1 MNHYAQALAELQAQP
16 DHELKQ
22 IGDQWQTPK
31 ALAWGLFH
39 QFAPTLGPVVLD
51 MFADDCNALVP
62 NYYDA
67 EDNALTQELANDL
80 RRLGGAAYAN
90 PPYSRPC
97 ADSEGNPITGMEA
110 ILNYCRE
117 QRAQGAKIILLIKA
131 ATSETWWPEDAD
143 YIQFISGRI
152 GFEVPSW
159 YVPRDPKKDKPSA
172 SGFASAVAIFDA
184 SWQGERRP
192 EARLRRDDLIITGQI
207 ILDMIHR
214 QAVALNEAASQAIA
228 KTASA
233 KPVQSVTVTK
243 TILTAP
249 ERIWLQVGDQSHY
262 HSEQFPTDTS
272 EVSWCADSVMACEVP
287 YVREDRAFAVSS
299 EAIARTV
306 TSEPTLLQDPPAVTK
321 SAEWEPPV
329 AGDDTTNAA
338 TADELAMLELV
349 SPITDSTMLAEQGYS
364 DAGSIMGKQLE
375 CSDLGEEQRA
385 TVRSYVQGWL
395 DEPYPLSEIFYRL
408 DLAVANLLA
417 GKPIHQDFV
426 AEESR
431 SPALP
436 HWQRHPAVKGVI
448 YQIDDADILTPAR
461 TAELAAWIIDNLTA
475 PGDLLAQATAKAAEL
490 LVQSAEPVQSE
501 LQLELLSEPEPDSH
515 QQDEAPNIKPLEDW
529 AFDYQ
534 NDELNLGGA
543 EWSCFVAVLT
553 VLYGAKEHYTAREVA
568 IAISVSDEQL
578 MDEYT
583 TLDEETKALLRKTAS
598 TLKQVEGYN
607 FTEAFTML
615 DLHRQEAVIALL
627 NALQNEPTLSP
638 VTQKSVMI
646 NAITRVNEV
655 MA

>member
-51 MFADDCNALVP
+51 MFADDCNHLVP
-62 NYYDA
+62 HYYDA
-67 EDNALTQELANDL
+67 EDNALTQELAADL

-97 ADSEGNPITGMEA
+97 TDSEGNPITGMEA

-117 QRAQGAKIILLIKA
+117 QRALGAKIMLLIKA

-143 YIQFISGRI
+143 FIQFISGRI

-159 YVPRDPKKDKPSA
+159 YVPRDPKKDKPSS
-172 SGFASAVAIFDA
+172 SGFASAVVIFDA
-184 SWQGERRP
+184 GWQGERRP
-192 EARLRRDDLIITGQI
+192 EARLRRDDLITTGQI

-214 QAVALNEAASQAIA
+214 QAVTLIEEAEYSLA
-228 KTASA
+228 KTRQGHVPDAGKMVEPNHIGDTNNMVA
-233 KPVQSVTVTK
+233 Q
-243 TILTAP
+243 TALEP
-249 ERIWLQVGDQSHY
+249 AMMQ
-262 HSEQFPTDTS
+262 EQ
-272 EVSWCADSVMACEVP
+272 
-287 YVREDRAFAVSS
+287 
-299 EAIARTV
+299 
-306 TSEPTLLQDPPAVTK
+306 PAV
-321 SAEWEPPV
+321 AEPAAWEPPV
-329 AGDDTTNAA
+329 ASDEATNAA
-338 TADELAMLELV
+338 AASELAMLEQTIPT
-349 SPITDSTMLAEQGYS
+349 SASTKLAELGYA
-364 DAGSIMGKQLE
+364 DASSIMAKQIE
-375 CSDLGEEQRA
+375 CVDLGEEQQD
-385 TVRSYVQGWL
+385 TVRGYVQGWL

-417 GKPIHQDFV
+417 GKPIHQGFV

-475 PGDLLAQATAKAAEL
+475 PGDLLELATAKAAEL
-490 LVQSAEPVQSE
+490 LAQSAEATS
-501 LQLELLSEPEPDSH
+501 PEPNHAERQLDLLDAHHPTEEPST
-515 QQDEAPNIKPLEDW
+515 KPLEDW

-534 NDELNLGGA
+534 NNELNLGGA

-583 TLDEETKALLRKTAS
+583 TLDEETKALLRKAVS

-607 FTEAFTML
+607 FTEAFPML
-615 DLHRQEAVIALL
+615 DLHRQEAVIAFM
-627 NALQNEPTLSP
+627 NALHNEPTLSP
-638 VTQKSVMI
+638 VTQKSVMV

-655 MA
+655 AA

>member
-1 MNHYAQALAELQAQP
+1 MNHYAQALAELQAHP

-51 MFADDCNALVP
+51 MFADDCNHLVP
-62 NYYDA
+62 HYYDA
-67 EDNALTQELANDL
+67 EDNALTQELAADL

-97 ADSEGNPITGMEA
+97 TDSEGNPITGMEA

-117 QRAQGAKIILLIKA
+117 QRALGAKIMLLIKA

-143 YIQFISGRI
+143 FIQFISGRI

-159 YVPRDPKKDKPSA
+159 YVPRDPKKDKPSS
-172 SGFASAVAIFDA
+172 SGFASAVVIFDA
-184 SWQGERRP
+184 GWQGERRP
-192 EARLRRDDLIITGQI
+192 EARLRRDDLITTGTI

-214 QAVALNEAASQAIA
+214 QAVELTLAADHVIRNATPKLTPVVTQEQPAETEPAAGEPPAADDNEAS
-228 KTASA
+228 TASA
-233 KPVQSVTVTK
+233 AE
-243 TILTAP
+243 L
-249 ERIWLQVGDQSHY
+249 GY
-262 HSEQFPTDTS
+262 
-272 EVSWCADSVMACEVP
+272 ADA
-287 YVREDRAFAVSS
+287 SS
-299 EAIARTV
+299 II
-306 TSEPTLLQDPPAVTK
+306 S
-321 SAEWEPPV
+321 
-329 AGDDTTNAA
+329 
-338 TADELAMLELV
+338 
-349 SPITDSTMLAEQGYS
+349 
-364 DAGSIMGKQLE
+364 KQIE
-375 CSDLGEEQRA
+375 CVDLGEEQQD
-385 TVRSYVQGWL
+385 TVRGYVQGWL

-408 DLAVANLLA
+408 DMAVANLLA
-417 GKPIHQDFV
+417 GQPIHQGFV
-426 AEESR
+426 MEDSR
-431 SPALP
+431 APTLP

-448 YQIDDADILTPAR
+448 YQIDDADILTPAK

-475 PGDLLAQATAKAAEL
+475 PGNLLEQATAKAAEL
-490 LVQSAEPVQSE
+490 LALSAGTTSTGADHTE
-501 LQLELLSEPEPDSH
+501 LQLELLAGSEPEPDTH

-583 TLDEETKALLRKTAS
+583 TLDEETKALLRKTVS

-607 FTEAFTML
+607 FTEALTML

-627 NALQNEPTLSP
+627 NALHNEPTLSP

>member
-1 MNHYAQALAELQAQP
+1 MNHYAQALAELQAHP

-62 NYYDA
+62 HYYDA
-67 EDNALTQELANDL
+67 EDNALTQELAADL
-80 RRLGGAAYAN
+80 RRLGGAAFGN

-97 ADSEGNPITGMEA
+97 TDSEGNPITGMEA

-117 QRAQGAKIILLIKA
+117 QRAQGAKIMLLIKA

-143 YIQFISGRI
+143 FIQFISGRI

-159 YVPRDPKKDKPSA
+159 YVPHDPKKDKPSA

-192 EARLRRDDLIITGQI
+192 EARLRRDDLITTGQI

-214 QAVALNEAASQAIA
+214 QAVALNEEASQAIA
-228 KTASA
+228 KA
-233 KPVQSVTVTK
+233 
-243 TILTAP
+243 
-249 ERIWLQVGDQSHY
+249 
-262 HSEQFPTDTS
+262 TS
-272 EVSWCADSVMACEVP
+272 
-287 YVREDRAFAVSS
+287 
-299 EAIARTV
+299 T
-306 TSEPTLLQDPPAVTK
+306 EPAMLLDEPAVTK
-321 SAEWEPPV
+321 PTAWEPPV
-329 AGDDTTNAA
+329 ASDDTTNAA
-338 TADELAMLELV
+338 AADELAMLELV
-349 SPITDSTMLAEQGYS
+349 LPITDSTMLAEQGYS

-375 CSDLGEEQRA
+375 CSDLSEEQLA
-385 TVRSYVQGWL
+385 TVRGYVQGWL

-417 GKPIHQDFV
+417 GKPIHQGFV

-461 TAELAAWIIDNLTA
+461 TAELAAWIIDNLRA

-490 LVQSAEPVQSE
+490 LAQSAEPVQSE

-583 TLDEETKALLRKTAS
+583 TLDEETKVLLRKAVS

-607 FTEAFTML
+607 FTEAFSML

-627 NALQNEPTLSP
+627 NALHNEPTLSP

>member
-1 MNHYAQALAELQAQP
+1 MNHYAQALTELQTRP

-67 EDNALTQELANDL
+67 EDNALTQELAADL

-97 ADSEGNPITGMEA
+97 ADGEGNPITGMEA

-117 QRAQGAKIILLIKA
+117 QRAQGAKIMLLIKA

-143 YIQFISGRI
+143 FIQFISGRI

-184 SWQGERRP
+184 SWHGERRP
-192 EARLRRDDLIITGQI
+192 IARLRRDDLITTGQI
-207 ILDMIHR
+207 ILDLIHR
-214 QAVALNEAASQAIA
+214 QAVALNEEASQ
-228 KTASA
+228 
-233 KPVQSVTVTK
+233 
-243 TILTAP
+243 
-249 ERIWLQVGDQSHY
+249 
-262 HSEQFPTDTS
+262 
-272 EVSWCADSVMACEVP
+272 
-287 YVREDRAFAVSS
+287 
-299 EAIARTV
+299 AIARTV
-306 TSEPTLLQDPPAVTK
+306 TSEPTLLQDPPAVTT
-321 SAEWEPPV
+321 STEWEPPI
-329 AGDDTTNAA
+329 ASDDATNAA
-338 TADELAMLELV
+338 AAGDLATLELV
-349 SPITDSTMLAEQGYS
+349 SPITDSTMLAEQGYA
-364 DAGSIMGKQLE
+364 DADHIMGKQLE
-375 CSDLGEEQRA
+375 CSDLGEERQA
-385 TVRSYVQGWL
+385 MVRGYVQGWL
-395 DEPYPLSEIFYRL
+395 DEQYPLSEIFYRL

-417 GKPIHQDFV
+417 GKPIHQGFV
-426 AEESR
+426 AEDSR

-475 PGDLLAQATAKAAEL
+475 PGDLMEQATAKAAEL
-490 LVQSAEPVQSE
+490 LAQSAALASAEPVQSE
-501 LQLELLSEPEPDSH
+501 LQLELLAGSEPEPDTH
-515 QQDEAPNIKPLEDW
+515 QQGEAPNTKPLEDW

-553 VLYGAKEHYTAREVA
+553 ALYGAKEHYTSREVA

-583 TLDEETKALLRKTAS
+583 TLDEETKALLRKTVS

-627 NALQNEPTLSP
+627 NALHNEPTLSP

>member
-1 MNHYAQALAELQAQP
+1 MNHYAQALAEQQAQP

-51 MFADDCNALVP
+51 MFADDCNHLVP

-67 EDNALTQELANDL
+67 EENALTQELAADL

-97 ADSEGNPITGMEA
+97 TDSEGNPITGMEA

-117 QRAQGAKIILLIKA
+117 QRALGAKIILLIKA

-143 YIQFISGRI
+143 FIQFISGRI

-159 YVPRDPKKDKPSA
+159 YVPRDPKKDKPSS
-172 SGFASAVAIFDA
+172 SGFASAVVIFDA

-192 EARLRRDDLIITGQI
+192 EARLRRDNLITTGQI

-214 QAVALNEAASQAIA
+214 QAVELTLAADQVIRSTTH
-228 KTASA
+228 KLV
-233 KPVQSVTVTK
+233 PTV
-243 TILTAP
+243 I
-249 ERIWLQVGDQSHY
+249 QDQ
-262 HSEQFPTDTS
+262 
-272 EVSWCADSVMACEVP
+272 
-287 YVREDRAFAVSS
+287 
-299 EAIARTV
+299 
-306 TSEPTLLQDPPAVTK
+306 PAVTEPT
-321 SAEWEPPV
+321 AWEPPV
-329 AGDDTTNAA
+329 AGDDATNTAA
-338 TADELAMLELV
+338 AAELAELERGL
-349 SPITDSTMLAEQGYS
+349 PITGSTMLAELGYA
-364 DAGSIMGKQLE
+364 DARLIMDKQLE
-375 CSDLGEEQRA
+375 CVDLSEDQQT
-385 TVRSYVQGWL
+385 TVKGYVQGWL

-408 DLAVANLLA
+408 DMAVANLLA
-417 GKPIHQDFV
+417 GQPIHQGFV
-426 AEESR
+426 MEDSR
-431 SPALP
+431 APTLP

-448 YQIDDADILTPAR
+448 YQIDDADILTPAK

-475 PGDLLAQATAKAAEL
+475 PGDLLALATTKAAEL
-490 LVQSAEPVQSE
+490 LAQSAGTTSTGADHTE
-501 LQLELLSEPEPDSH
+501 LQLELLDSQQPTEEPST
-515 QQDEAPNIKPLEDW
+515 KPLEDW

-583 TLDEETKALLRKTAS
+583 TLDEETKALLRKAVS

-607 FTEAFTML
+607 FTEAFPML

-627 NALQNEPTLSP
+627 NALHNEPTLSP

>member
-1 MNHYAQALAELQAQP
+1 MNHYAQALAELQLLP

-39 QFAPTLGPVVLD
+39 QFAPALGPVVLD

-62 NYYDA
+62 HYYDA
-67 EDNALTQELANDL
+67 EENALTQELAADL

-110 ILNYCRE
+110 ILNYCRD
-117 QRAQGAKIILLIKA
+117 QRAQGAKIMLLIKA

-143 YIQFISGRI
+143 FIQFISGRI

-172 SGFASAVAIFDA
+172 SGFASAVVIFDA

-192 EARLRRDDLIITGQI
+192 EARLRRDDLITTGQT

-214 QAVALNEAASQAIA
+214 QAVALNETASQAIA
-228 KTASA
+228 
-233 KPVQSVTVTK
+233 
-243 TILTAP
+243 
-249 ERIWLQVGDQSHY
+249 G
-262 HSEQFPTDTS
+262 
-272 EVSWCADSVMACEVP
+272 
-287 YVREDRAFAVSS
+287 
-299 EAIARTV
+299 TV
-306 TSEPTLLQDPPAVTK
+306 TSEPSLLQDPPAVSK
-321 SAEWEPPV
+321 SAKWKPPV
-329 AGDDTTNAA
+329 ASDDATNSAA
-338 TADELAMLELV
+338 VDELAILDRV
-349 SPITDSTMLAEQGYS
+349 SPITDSTMLAEQGYA
-364 DAGSIMGKQLE
+364 DADHIMGKQLE
-375 CSDLGEEQRA
+375 CADLGEDQQA
-385 TVRSYVQGWL
+385 IVRGYVQGWL

-417 GKPIHQDFV
+417 GKPIHQGFV

-475 PGDLLAQATAKAAEL
+475 PGDLLELATAKAAEL
-490 LVQSAEPVQSE
+490 LAQSAEATSPE
-501 LQLELLSEPEPDSH
+501 PNHAERQLELLDAYHPTE
-515 QQDEAPNIKPLEDW
+515 EASTKPLEEW

-534 NDELNLGGA
+534 NNELNLGGA

-583 TLDEETKALLRKTAS
+583 TLDEETKVLLRKAVS

-607 FTEAFTML
+607 FTEAFPML
-615 DLHRQEAVIALL
+615 DLHRQGAVIAFM
-627 NALQNEPTLSP
+627 NALHNEPTLSP
-638 VTQKSVMI
+638 VTQKSVMV

-655 MA
+655 AA

>member
-62 NYYDA
+62 HYYDA
-67 EDNALTQELANDL
+67 EDNALTQELAADL
-80 RRLGGAAYAN
+80 RRLGGAAFGN
-90 PPYSRPC
+90 PPYSRPYT
-97 ADSEGNPITGMEA
+97 DSEGNPITGMEA

-117 QRAQGAKIILLIKA
+117 QRAQGAKIMLLIKA

-143 YIQFISGRI
+143 FIQFISGRI

-192 EARLRRDDLIITGQI
+192 EARLRRDDLITTGQI

-214 QAVALNEAASQAIA
+214 QAVALNEEASQAIA
-228 KTASA
+228 KATSTEPAMLLDEPAVA
-233 KPVQSVTVTK
+233 KP
-243 TILTAP
+243 TA
-249 ERIWLQVGDQSHY
+249 
-262 HSEQFPTDTS
+262 
-272 EVSWCADSVMACEVP
+272 
-287 YVREDRAFAVSS
+287 
-299 EAIARTV
+299 
-306 TSEPTLLQDPPAVTK
+306 
-321 SAEWEPPV
+321 WEPPV
-329 AGDDTTNAA
+329 ASDDTTNAA
-338 TADELAMLELV
+338 AADELAMLELV
-349 SPITDSTMLAEQGYS
+349 LPITDSTMLAEQGYS

-375 CSDLGEEQRA
+375 CSDLSEEQLA
-385 TVRSYVQGWL
+385 TVRGYVQGWL

-417 GKPIHQDFV
+417 GKPIHQGFV

-461 TAELAAWIIDNLTA
+461 TAELAAWIIDNLRA

-490 LVQSAEPVQSE
+490 LAQSAEPVQSE

-583 TLDEETKALLRKTAS
+583 TLDEETKALLRKVVS

-607 FTEAFTML
+607 FTEPFTML

-627 NALQNEPTLSP
+627 NALHNEPTLSP

>member
-51 MFADDCNALVP
+51 MFADDCNHLVP

-67 EDNALTQELANDL
+67 EDNALTQELAADL

-97 ADSEGNPITGMEA
+97 TDSEGNPITGMEA

-117 QRAQGAKIILLIKA
+117 QRALGAKIMLLIKA

-143 YIQFISGRI
+143 FIQFISGRI

-159 YVPRDPKKDKPSA
+159 YVPRDPKKDKPSS
-172 SGFASAVAIFDA
+172 SGFASAVVIFDA
-184 SWQGERRP
+184 GWQGERRP
-192 EARLRRDDLIITGQI
+192 EARLCRDDLITTGTI

-214 QAVALNEAASQAIA
+214 QAVELTLAADHVIRSVTPKRGPVVTQEQPAETETAAGEPPAADDNEA
-228 KTASA
+228 SA
-233 KPVQSVTVTK
+233 AAAAE
-243 TILTAP
+243 L
-249 ERIWLQVGDQSHY
+249 GY
-262 HSEQFPTDTS
+262 
-272 EVSWCADSVMACEVP
+272 AD
-287 YVREDRAFAVSS
+287 
-299 EAIARTV
+299 
-306 TSEPTLLQDPPAVTK
+306 
-321 SAEWEPPV
+321 
-329 AGDDTTNAA
+329 A
-338 TADELAMLELV
+338 T
-349 SPITDSTMLAEQGYS
+349 
-364 DAGSIMGKQLE
+364 SIMAKQIE
-375 CSDLGEEQRA
+375 CVDLGEEQQD
-385 TVRSYVQGWL
+385 TVRGYVQGWL

-417 GKPIHQDFV
+417 GKPIHQGFV
-426 AEESR
+426 VEESR

-475 PGDLLAQATAKAAEL
+475 PGDLLELATAKAAEL
-490 LVQSAEPVQSE
+490 LAQSAEPVQSE

-583 TLDEETKALLRKTAS
+583 TLDEETKVLLRKAVS

-615 DLHRQEAVIALL
+615 DLHRQEAVIAFL
-627 NALQNEPTLSP
+627 NALHNEPTLSP
-638 VTQKSVMI
+638 VTQKSVMV

-655 MA
+655 AA

>member
-1 MNHYAQALAELQAQP
+1 MNHYAQALAELQAQS

-39 QFAPTLGPVVLD
+39 QFAPSLGPVVLD

-67 EDNALTQELANDL
+67 KDNALTLELAADL
-80 RRLGGAAYAN
+80 RRLGGAAFGN

-97 ADSEGNPITGMEA
+97 ADCEGNPITGMEA

-117 QRAQGAKIILLIKA
+117 QRALGAKIMLLIKA

-143 YIQFISGRI
+143 FIQFISGRI

-172 SGFASAVAIFDA
+172 SGFASAVVIFDA

-192 EARLRRDDLIITGQI
+192 EARLRRDNLITTGQI

-214 QAVALNEAASQAIA
+214 QAVELTLAADQVIRSTTH
-228 KTASA
+228 KLV
-233 KPVQSVTVTK
+233 PTV
-243 TILTAP
+243 I
-249 ERIWLQVGDQSHY
+249 QDQ
-262 HSEQFPTDTS
+262 
-272 EVSWCADSVMACEVP
+272 
-287 YVREDRAFAVSS
+287 
-299 EAIARTV
+299 
-306 TSEPTLLQDPPAVTK
+306 PAVTEP
-321 SAEWEPPV
+321 AAWEPPV
-329 AGDDTTNAA
+329 ASDNATNAA
-338 TADELAMLELV
+338 AAAELAELELGL
-349 SPITDSTMLAEQGYS
+349 PITESTMLAELGYA
-364 DAGSIMGKQLE
+364 DARLIMDKQLE
-375 CSDLGEEQRA
+375 CVDLSEAQQT
-385 TVRSYVQGWL
+385 TVKGYVQGWL

-408 DLAVANLLA
+408 DMAVANLLA
-417 GKPIHQDFV
+417 GQPIHQGFV
-426 AEESR
+426 MEDSR
-431 SPALP
+431 APTLP
-436 HWQRHPAVKGVI
+436 HWQHHPAVKGVI
-448 YQIDDADILTPAR
+448 YQIDDADILTPAK

-475 PGDLLAQATAKAAEL
+475 PSNLLEQATAKAAEL
-490 LVQSAEPVQSE
+490 LVQSAGPASAEPMQSE
-501 LQLELLSEPEPDSH
+501 LQLELLAGSEPEPDTH

-534 NDELNLGGA
+534 NDELNLGSA

-583 TLDEETKALLRKTAS
+583 TLDEETKALLRKAVS

-627 NALQNEPTLSP
+627 NALHNEPTLSP

>member
-51 MFADDCNALVP
+51 MFADDCNHLVP
-62 NYYDA
+62 HYYDA
-67 EDNALTQELANDL
+67 EDNALTQELAADL

-97 ADSEGNPITGMEA
+97 TDSEGNPITGMEA

-117 QRAQGAKIILLIKA
+117 QRALGAKIMLLIKA

-143 YIQFISGRI
+143 FIQFISGRI

-159 YVPRDPKKDKPSA
+159 YVPRDPKKDKPSS
-172 SGFASAVAIFDA
+172 SGFASAVVIFDA
-184 SWQGERRP
+184 GWQGERRP
-192 EARLRRDDLIITGQI
+192 EARLRRDDLITTGSI

-214 QAVALNEAASQAIA
+214 QAVELTLAADHVIRNATPKLTPVVTQEQPAETEPAAGEPPAADDNEASAAAAAELGYADAS
-228 KTASA
+228 
-233 KPVQSVTVTK
+233 
-243 TILTAP
+243 
-249 ERIWLQVGDQSHY
+249 
-262 HSEQFPTDTS
+262 
-272 EVSWCADSVMACEVP
+272 
-287 YVREDRAFAVSS
+287 
-299 EAIARTV
+299 
-306 TSEPTLLQDPPAVTK
+306 
-321 SAEWEPPV
+321 
-329 AGDDTTNAA
+329 
-338 TADELAMLELV
+338 
-349 SPITDSTMLAEQGYS
+349 
-364 DAGSIMGKQLE
+364 SIMAKQIE
-375 CSDLGEEQRA
+375 CVDLGEEQQD
-385 TVRSYVQGWL
+385 TVRGYVQGWL

-417 GKPIHQDFV
+417 GKPIHQGFV

-431 SPALP
+431 SPTLP
-436 HWQRHPAVKGVI
+436 RWQRHPAVKAII
-448 YQIDDADILTPAR
+448 YQIDDADILTPAK

-475 PGDLLAQATAKAAEL
+475 PGDLLTLATAKAAEL
-490 LVQSAEPVQSE
+490 LAQSAEPTS
-501 LQLELLSEPEPDSH
+501 PEPDHAEQQLDMVDVPGQEPDAH
-515 QQDEAPNIKPLEDW
+515 QVAEEFSTKPLEDW

-534 NDELNLGGA
+534 NDQLNLGGA

-553 VLYGAKEHYTAREVA
+553 VLYGIKETYSAREVA

-583 TLDEETKALLRKTAS
+583 TLDEETKVLLRKAVS
-598 TLKQVEGYN
+598 TLKEVEGYN
-607 FTEAFTML
+607 FTEAFPML
-615 DLHRQEAVIALL
+615 DLHRQEAVIAFM
-627 NALQNEPTLSP
+627 NALHNEPTLSP
-638 VTQKSVMI
+638 VTQKSVMV

-655 MA
+655 AA

>member
-51 MFADDCNALVP
+51 MFADDCNHLVP
-62 NYYDA
+62 HYYDA
-67 EDNALTQELANDL
+67 EDNALTQELAADL

-97 ADSEGNPITGMEA
+97 TDSEGNPITGMEA

-117 QRAQGAKIILLIKA
+117 QRALGAKIMLLIKA

-143 YIQFISGRI
+143 FIQFISGRI

-159 YVPRDPKKDKPSA
+159 YVPRDPKKDKPSS
-172 SGFASAVAIFDA
+172 SGFASAVVIFDA

-192 EARLRRDDLIITGQI
+192 EARLRRDDLITTGTI

-214 QAVALNEAASQAIA
+214 QAVELTLAADHVIRNATPKLTPVVTQEQPAETEPAAGEPPAADDNEAS
-228 KTASA
+228 TASA
-233 KPVQSVTVTK
+233 AE
-243 TILTAP
+243 L
-249 ERIWLQVGDQSHY
+249 GY
-262 HSEQFPTDTS
+262 
-272 EVSWCADSVMACEVP
+272 ADAS
-287 YVREDRAFAVSS
+287 
-299 EAIARTV
+299 
-306 TSEPTLLQDPPAVTK
+306 
-321 SAEWEPPV
+321 
-329 AGDDTTNAA
+329 
-338 TADELAMLELV
+338 
-349 SPITDSTMLAEQGYS
+349 
-364 DAGSIMGKQLE
+364 SIMSKQIE
-375 CSDLGEEQRA
+375 CVDLGEEQQD
-385 TVRSYVQGWL
+385 TVRGYVQGWL

-417 GKPIHQDFV
+417 GKPIHQGFV
-426 AEESR
+426 MEDNRA
-431 SPALP
+431 PTLP
-436 HWQRHPAVKGVI
+436 RWQRHPAVKAII
-448 YQIDDADILTPAR
+448 YQIDDADILTPAK

-475 PGDLLAQATAKAAEL
+475 PGDLLTLATAKAAEL
-490 LVQSAEPVQSE
+490 LAQSAEPTS
-501 LQLELLSEPEPDSH
+501 PEPDHAEQQLDMVDVPGQEPDAH
-515 QQDEAPNIKPLEDW
+515 QVAEEFSTKPLEDW

-553 VLYGAKEHYTAREVA
+553 VLYGIKEHYTAREVA

-583 TLDEETKALLRKTAS
+583 TLDEETKEQLRQCVAILALVERQAPAITDSQRQAGVAALLQAIEDNPKIRR
-598 TLKQVEGYN
+598 
-607 FTEAFTML
+607 L
-615 DLHRQEAVIALL
+615 DRQRIL
-627 NALQNEPTLSP
+627 
-638 VTQKSVMI
+638 I
-646 NAITRVNEV
+646 NAITQQDEV
-655 MA
+655 AA

>member
-67 EDNALTQELANDL
+67 EDNALTQELAADL

-117 QRAQGAKIILLIKA
+117 QRALGAKIMLLIKA

-143 YIQFISGRI
+143 FIQFISGRI

-192 EARLRRDDLIITGQI
+192 EARLRRDDLITTGQI
-207 ILDMIHR
+207 ILDMINR
-214 QAVALNEAASQAIA
+214 QAVALNEEASQVIA
-228 KTASA
+228 KATSTEPAMLLDERAVA
-233 KPVQSVTVTK
+233 KP
-243 TILTAP
+243 TA
-249 ERIWLQVGDQSHY
+249 
-262 HSEQFPTDTS
+262 
-272 EVSWCADSVMACEVP
+272 
-287 YVREDRAFAVSS
+287 
-299 EAIARTV
+299 
-306 TSEPTLLQDPPAVTK
+306 
-321 SAEWEPPV
+321 WEPPM
-329 AGDDTTNAA
+329 ACDDTTNAA
-338 TADELAMLELV
+338 ATDELAMLELV
-349 SPITDSTMLAEQGYS
+349 LPITDSTMLAEQGYS

-375 CSDLGEEQRA
+375 CSDLSEEQLA
-385 TVRSYVQGWL
+385 TVRGYVQGWL

-417 GKPIHQDFV
+417 GKPIHQGFV
-426 AEESR
+426 AEDSR

-475 PGDLLAQATAKAAEL
+475 PGDLLVQATAKAAEL
-490 LVQSAEPVQSE
+490 LAQSAKPVQSE

-583 TLDEETKALLRKTAS
+583 TLDEETKALLRKTVS

-627 NALQNEPTLSP
+627 NALHNEPILSP

>member
-62 NYYDA
+62 HYYDA
-67 EDNALTQELANDL
+67 EDNTLTQELAADL
-80 RRLGGAAYAN
+80 RRLGGAAFGN

-117 QRAQGAKIILLIKA
+117 QRAQGAKIMLLIKA

-143 YIQFISGRI
+143 FIQFISGRI

-159 YVPRDPKKDKPSA
+159 YVPRDPKKDKPSS
-172 SGFASAVAIFDA
+172 SGFASAVVIFDA
-184 SWQGERRP
+184 GWQGERRP
-192 EARLRRDDLIITGQI
+192 EARLRRDDLITTGQI
-207 ILDMIHR
+207 ILDMIQR
-214 QAVALNEAASQAIA
+214 QALTLVEEAGHTLAKVHAHHIADVSKRFGEPSSQTGLLHQLQIYR
-228 KTASA
+228 
-233 KPVQSVTVTK
+233 
-243 TILTAP
+243 AP
-249 ERIWLQVGDQSHY
+249 SGQWG
-262 HSEQFPTDTS
+262 
-272 EVSWCADSVMACEVP
+272 
-287 YVREDRAFAVSS
+287 
-299 EAIARTV
+299 ARYL
-306 TSEPTLLQDPPAVTK
+306 ENGQ
-321 SAEWEPPV
+321 EV
-329 AGDDTTNAA
+329 AGVAGCDSRAEAMAAAEESGWLWESELELHIQRDDQLSSGGLPLVATAAA
-338 TADELAMLELV
+338 TPSPHPDYADA
-349 SPITDSTMLAEQGYS
+349 DR
-364 DAGSIMGKQLE
+364 IMAKQLE
-375 CSDLGEEQRA
+375 RVDLSDEQLA
-385 TVRSYVQGWL
+385 TARGYVQGWL

-417 GKPIHQDFV
+417 GKPIHQGFV

-431 SPALP
+431 SPALS

-448 YQIDDADILTPAR
+448 YQIDDADILTPAK

-475 PGDLLAQATAKAAEL
+475 PGDLLEQTTAKAAEL
-490 LVQSAEPVQSE
+490 LAQSAAPASAEPVQSE
-501 LQLELLSEPEPDSH
+501 LQLELLAGSEPEPDTH

-543 EWSCFVAVLT
+543 EWSCFVTVLT

-583 TLDEETKALLRKTAS
+583 TLDEETKALLRKTVS
-598 TLKQVEGYN
+598 TMKQVEGYN

-627 NALQNEPTLSP
+627 NALHNEPTLSP

>member
-1 MNHYAQALAELQAQP
+1 MNHYAQALAELQIQP

-39 QFAPTLGPVVLD
+39 QFAPAIGPVVLD

-62 NYYDA
+62 HYYDA
-67 EDNALTQELANDL
+67 EDNALTQELADDL

-97 ADSEGNPITGMEA
+97 TDSEGNPITGMEA

-117 QRAQGAKIILLIKA
+117 QRAQGAKIMLLIKA

-143 YIQFISGRI
+143 FIQFISGRI

-159 YVPRDPKKDKPSA
+159 YVPRDQKKDKPSA

-184 SWQGERRP
+184 NWQGERRP

-214 QAVALNEAASQAIA
+214 QAVALNEEASQAIA
-228 KTASA
+228 KAVTAEPA
-233 KPVQSVTVTK
+233 QPQ
-243 TILTAP
+243 
-249 ERIWLQVGDQSHY
+249 DQ
-262 HSEQFPTDTS
+262 
-272 EVSWCADSVMACEVP
+272 
-287 YVREDRAFAVSS
+287 
-299 EAIARTV
+299 
-306 TSEPTLLQDPPAVTK
+306 PAVTK
-321 SAEWEPPV
+321 PAAWEPP
-329 AGDDTTNAA
+329 AASDDATNTA
-338 TADELAMLELV
+338 TADELAIQELI
-349 SPITDSTMLAEQGYS
+349 SPITDSTMLGEQGYS
-364 DAGSIMGKQLE
+364 DASSIMGKQLE
-375 CSDLGEEQRA
+375 CADLGEEQQA
-385 TVRSYVQGWL
+385 IVRGYVQGWL
-395 DEPYPLSEIFYRL
+395 DESYPLSEIFYRL

-417 GKPIHQDFV
+417 GKPIHQGFV

-448 YQIDDADILTPAR
+448 YQVDDADILTPAR

-501 LQLELLSEPEPDSH
+501 LQLELLSEPAPDSH

-578 MDEYT
+578 MNEYT
-583 TLDEETKALLRKTAS
+583 TLDEETKALLRKTVS

-607 FTEAFTML
+607 FIEAFTML

-627 NALQNEPTLSP
+627 NALHNEPTLSP

-655 MA
+655 MS

>member
-62 NYYDA
+62 HYYDA
-67 EDNALTQELANDL
+67 EDNALTQELAADL
-80 RRLGGAAYAN
+80 RRLGGAAFGN

-117 QRAQGAKIILLIKA
+117 QRAQGAKIMLLIKA

-143 YIQFISGRI
+143 FIQFISGRI

-192 EARLRRDDLIITGQI
+192 EARLRRDDLITTGQI

-214 QAVALNEAASQAIA
+214 QAVVLNEEASQAIA
-228 KTASA
+228 KATSTEPAMLLDERAVA
-233 KPVQSVTVTK
+233 KP
-243 TILTAP
+243 TA
-249 ERIWLQVGDQSHY
+249 
-262 HSEQFPTDTS
+262 
-272 EVSWCADSVMACEVP
+272 
-287 YVREDRAFAVSS
+287 
-299 EAIARTV
+299 
-306 TSEPTLLQDPPAVTK
+306 
-321 SAEWEPPV
+321 WEPPV
-329 AGDDTTNAA
+329 ACDDTTNAA
-338 TADELAMLELV
+338 AADELAMLELV
-349 SPITDSTMLAEQGYS
+349 LPITDSTMLAEQGYS

-375 CSDLGEEQRA
+375 CSDLSEEQLA
-385 TVRSYVQGWL
+385 TVRGYVQGWL

-417 GKPIHQDFV
+417 GKPIHQGFV

-475 PGDLLAQATAKAAEL
+475 PGDLLELATAKAAEL
-490 LVQSAEPVQSE
+490 LVQSVEATSPEPNHAER
-501 LQLELLSEPEPDSH
+501 QLELLDAHHPTEEPST
-515 QQDEAPNIKPLEDW
+515 KPLEDW

-583 TLDEETKALLRKTAS
+583 TLDEETKALLRKVVS

-627 NALQNEPTLSP
+627 NALHNEPTLSP

>member
-1 MNHYAQALAELQAQP
+1 MNHYAQALAELQVQP

-62 NYYDA
+62 HYYDA
-67 EDNALTQELANDL
+67 EDNALTQELAADL
-80 RRLGGAAYAN
+80 RRLGGAAFGN

-117 QRAQGAKIILLIKA
+117 QRAQGAKIMLLIKA

-143 YIQFISGRI
+143 FIQFISGRI

-159 YVPRDPKKDKPSA
+159 YEPRDPKKDKPSA

-192 EARLRRDDLIITGQI
+192 EARLRRDDLITTGQI
-207 ILDMIHR
+207 ILDMINR
-214 QAVALNEAASQAIA
+214 QAVALNEEASQAIA
-228 KTASA
+228 KATSTEPAMLLDEPAVA
-233 KPVQSVTVTK
+233 KP
-243 TILTAP
+243 TA
-249 ERIWLQVGDQSHY
+249 L
-262 HSEQFPTDTS
+262 
-272 EVSWCADSVMACEVP
+272 
-287 YVREDRAFAVSS
+287 
-299 EAIARTV
+299 
-306 TSEPTLLQDPPAVTK
+306 
-321 SAEWEPPV
+321 EPPL
-329 AGDDTTNAA
+329 ACDDTTNAA
-338 TADELAMLELV
+338 AADELAMLELV
-349 SPITDSTMLAEQGYS
+349 LPITDSTMLAEQSYS

-375 CSDLGEEQRA
+375 CSDLSEEQLA
-385 TVRSYVQGWL
+385 TVRGYVQGWL

-417 GKPIHQDFV
+417 GKPIHQGFV
-426 AEESR
+426 AEDNR

-490 LVQSAEPVQSE
+490 LAQSAEPVQSE

-583 TLDEETKALLRKTAS
+583 TLDEETKALLRKVVS

-607 FTEAFTML
+607 FTESFTML

-627 NALQNEPTLSP
+627 NALHHEPTLSP

>member
-16 DHELKQ
+16 DHDLKQ

-51 MFADDCNALVP
+51 MFADDCNALVS

-67 EDNALTQELANDL
+67 EDNALTQELAADL
-80 RRLGGAAYAN
+80 RRLGGAAFGN

-110 ILNYCRE
+110 ILNFCRE
-117 QRAQGAKIILLIKA
+117 QRAQGAKIMLLIKA

-143 YIQFISGRI
+143 FIQFISGRI

-172 SGFASAVAIFDA
+172 SGFASAVVIFDA
-184 SWQGERRP
+184 GWQGERRP

-214 QAVALNEAASQAIA
+214 QAVALNEEASQAIA
-228 KTASA
+228 KAVTAEPA
-233 KPVQSVTVTK
+233 QPQ
-243 TILTAP
+243 
-249 ERIWLQVGDQSHY
+249 DQ
-262 HSEQFPTDTS
+262 
-272 EVSWCADSVMACEVP
+272 
-287 YVREDRAFAVSS
+287 
-299 EAIARTV
+299 
-306 TSEPTLLQDPPAVTK
+306 PAVTK
-321 SAEWEPPV
+321 PTAWEPP
-329 AGDDTTNAA
+329 AASDDATNTAA
-338 TADELAMLELV
+338 ADELATQELI
-349 SPITDSTMLAEQGYS
+349 SPITESTMLGEQGYADVS
-364 DAGSIMGKQLE
+364 SIMGKQIE
-375 CSDLGEEQRA
+375 CSDLGEEQQA
-385 TVRSYVQGWL
+385 KVRGYVHGWL
-395 DEPYPLSEIFYRL
+395 DEQYPLSEIFYRL

-417 GKPIHQDFV
+417 GKPIHLGFV
-426 AEESR
+426 TEDSR
-431 SPALP
+431 SPVLP

-475 PGDLLAQATAKAAEL
+475 SGDLLAQATAKAAEL
-490 LVQSAEPVQSE
+490 LAQSAEPVQSE

-583 TLDEETKALLRKTAS
+583 TLDEETKALLRKVVS

-607 FTEAFTML
+607 FTESFTML

-627 NALQNEPTLSP
+627 NALHNEPTLSP

>member
-1 MNHYAQALAELQAQP
+1 MNHYAQALAELQAHP

-62 NYYDA
+62 HYYDA
-67 EDNALTQELANDL
+67 EDNALTQELAADL
-80 RRLGGAAYAN
+80 RRLGGAAFGN

-97 ADSEGNPITGMEA
+97 TDSEGNPITGMEA

-117 QRAQGAKIILLIKA
+117 QRAQGAKIMLLIKA

-143 YIQFISGRI
+143 FIQFISGRI

-159 YVPRDPKKDKPSA
+159 YVPHDPKKDKPSA

-192 EARLRRDDLIITGQI
+192 EARLRRDDLITTGQI

-214 QAVALNEAASQAIA
+214 QAVALNEEASQAIA
-228 KTASA
+228 KA
-233 KPVQSVTVTK
+233 
-243 TILTAP
+243 
-249 ERIWLQVGDQSHY
+249 
-262 HSEQFPTDTS
+262 TS
-272 EVSWCADSVMACEVP
+272 
-287 YVREDRAFAVSS
+287 
-299 EAIARTV
+299 T
-306 TSEPTLLQDPPAVTK
+306 EPAMLLDEPAVTK
-321 SAEWEPPV
+321 PTAWEPPV
-329 AGDDTTNAA
+329 ASDDTTNAA
-338 TADELAMLELV
+338 AADELAMLELV
-349 SPITDSTMLAEQGYS
+349 LPITDSTMLAEQSYS

-375 CSDLGEEQRA
+375 CSDLSEEQLA
-385 TVRSYVQGWL
+385 TVRGYVQGWL

-417 GKPIHQDFV
+417 GKPIHQGFV
-426 AEESR
+426 AEDNR

-490 LVQSAEPVQSE
+490 LAQSAEPVQSE

-583 TLDEETKALLRKTAS
+583 TLDEETKALLRKTVS

-627 NALQNEPTLSP
+627 NALHNEPTLSP

>member
-51 MFADDCNALVP
+51 MFADDCNHLVP

-67 EDNALTQELANDL
+67 EDNALTQELAADL

-97 ADSEGNPITGMEA
+97 TDSEGNPITGMEA

-117 QRAQGAKIILLIKA
+117 QRALGAKIMLLIKA

-143 YIQFISGRI
+143 FIQFISGRI

-172 SGFASAVAIFDA
+172 SGFASAVVIFDA
-184 SWQGERRP
+184 GWQGERRP
-192 EARLRRDDLIITGQI
+192 EARLRRDDLITTGTI

-214 QAVALNEAASQAIA
+214 QAVELTLAADHVIRNAGPKLAPVVTQEQPAKTEPAAGEPPAADDNEASAAAAAELGYADAS
-228 KTASA
+228 
-233 KPVQSVTVTK
+233 
-243 TILTAP
+243 
-249 ERIWLQVGDQSHY
+249 
-262 HSEQFPTDTS
+262 
-272 EVSWCADSVMACEVP
+272 
-287 YVREDRAFAVSS
+287 
-299 EAIARTV
+299 
-306 TSEPTLLQDPPAVTK
+306 
-321 SAEWEPPV
+321 
-329 AGDDTTNAA
+329 
-338 TADELAMLELV
+338 
-349 SPITDSTMLAEQGYS
+349 
-364 DAGSIMGKQLE
+364 SIMAKQIE
-375 CSDLGEEQRA
+375 CVDLDEEQQDTIRG
-385 TVRSYVQGWL
+385 YVQGWL

-417 GKPIHQDFV
+417 GKPIYQGF
-426 AEESR
+426 ALENNR
-431 SPALP
+431 APTLP
-436 HWQRHPAVKGVI
+436 HWQRHPAVKGI
-448 YQIDDADILTPAR
+448 IHRIDDADILSPAK

-475 PGDLLAQATAKAAEL
+475 PGDLLELATTKAAEL
-490 LVQSAEPVQSE
+490 LDAHHPTE
-501 LQLELLSEPEPDSH
+501 
-515 QQDEAPNIKPLEDW
+515 EASTKPLEDW

-534 NDELNLGGA
+534 NNELNLGGA

-583 TLDEETKALLRKTAS
+583 TLDEETKVLLRKAVS

-607 FTEAFTML
+607 FTEAFPML
-615 DLHRQEAVIALL
+615 DLHRQEAVIAFL
-627 NALQNEPTLSP
+627 NALHNEPTLSP
-638 VTQKSVMI
+638 VTQKSVMV

-655 MA
+655 AA

>member
-1 MNHYAQALAELQAQP
+1 MNHYAQALAELQGQP

-67 EDNALTQELANDL
+67 EDNALTQELAADL
-80 RRLGGAAYAN
+80 RRLGGAAFGN

-97 ADSEGNPITGMEA
+97 TDSEGNPITGMEA

-117 QRAQGAKIILLIKA
+117 QRAQGAKIMLLIKA

-143 YIQFISGRI
+143 FIQFISGRI
-152 GFEVPSW
+152 GFEVPNW

-228 KTASA
+228 
-233 KPVQSVTVTK
+233 
-243 TILTAP
+243 
-249 ERIWLQVGDQSHY
+249 
-262 HSEQFPTDTS
+262 
-272 EVSWCADSVMACEVP
+272 
-287 YVREDRAFAVSS
+287 
-299 EAIARTV
+299 RTV
-306 TSEPTLLQDPPAVTK
+306 TAEPTQQPHQPAVTK

-329 AGDDTTNAA
+329 ASDDTTNAA
-338 TADELAMLELV
+338 AADELAMLEQV
-349 SPITDSTMLAEQGYS
+349 SPITDSTMLAEQGYA
-364 DAGSIMGKQLE
+364 DAESIMGKQLE
-375 CSDLGEEQRA
+375 CADLGEEQQA
-385 TVRSYVQGWL
+385 LVRGYVQGWL

-417 GKPIHQDFV
+417 GKPIHQGFV
-426 AEESR
+426 AEDSR

-448 YQIDDADILTPAR
+448 YQIDDADILTPAK
-461 TAELAAWIIDNLTA
+461 TSELAAWIIDNLTA

-490 LVQSAEPVQSE
+490 LAQSAEPVQSE

-583 TLDEETKALLRKTAS
+583 TLDEETKALLRKAVS

-607 FTEAFTML
+607 FTEAFTIL

-627 NALQNEPTLSP
+627 NALHNEPTLSP